1 MEGNNSMGSAAAQ
14 PTACANPWILASN
27 SGKPQAEEGAIM
39 SVGKPTASRDFDD
52 GGVKGSTDELLE
64 AQKPTSQS

>member
-1 MEGNNSMGSAAAQ
+1 MGSAAAQ

-39 SVGKPTASRDFDD
+39 SVAKPTASRGFDD
-52 GGVKGSTDELLE
+52 GGVRGVQTSFW
-64 AQKPTSQS
+64 KPRSQQASPKEI